1 MIIWIASYPKS
12 GNTWLRSLLA
22 SYYYSKKGEFDFKLL
37 ERIKLFPK
45 VEDFINDPDA
55 YPTLES
61 TSKNWISKQ
70 MEINNDQKLKFF
82 KTHNAI
88 CNINGN
94 SFTDAKNSLGGIY
107 IVRDPRNIITSI
119 ANHYQININEALE
132 FMNNE
137 RRYLYQ
143 KIGTRYLAF
152 SPLFSWSQH
161 VESWT
166 SCKLFPVLVIRYE
179 DLHSATFQTFQKVI
193 NFIKDI
199 SKNQISFDREKA
211 KRSINSCDF
220 DKLKNLEKK
229 EGFKEAMIK
238 KDKSGTISFFNLG
251 KDNDYRKLLHTK
263 ILEKINN
270 LYKDKLF
277 EFNYEKR
284 N

>member
-1 MIIWIASYPKS
+1 MIIWLASYPKS

-22 SYYYSKKGEFDFKLL
+22 SYYYSKNGEFDFKLL
-37 ERIKLFPK
+37 DRIKQFPK
-45 VEDFINDPDA
+45 VEDFINDVDD
-55 YPTLES
+55 YSTLES

-70 MEINNDQKLKFF
+70 IEINKDRKIKFF

-94 SFTDAKNSLGGIY
+94 AFTDAKNSLGGIY

-119 ANHYQININEALE
+119 TNHYQIDINEALE

-143 KIGTRYLAF
+143 MVGTRYLAF

-161 VESWT
+161 VESWKK
-166 SCKLFPVLVIRYE
+166 CKLFPVLVIRYE
-179 DLHSATFQTFQKVI
+179 DLHSATFQTLQKVI
-193 NFIKDI
+193 NFINDI
-199 SKNQISFDREKA
+199 SKSNVSFDKEKA
-211 KRSINSCDF
+211 KKSIFSCDF

-229 EGFKEAMIK
+229 EGFNEAMIK

-251 KDNDYRKLLHTK
+251 KDNDYRKLLNSK
-263 ILEKINN
+263 ILEKINI
-270 LYKDKLF
+270 LYKDKLI
-277 EFNYEKR
+277 ELNYEK
-284 N
+284 

>member
-1 MIIWIASYPKS
+1 MIIWLALYPKS

-22 SYYYSKKGEFDFKLL
+22 SYYYSKSGEFDFKLL
-37 ERIKLFPK
+37 DRIKQFPK
-45 VEDFINDPDA
+45 VEDFINDVDD
-55 YPTLES
+55 YSTLES

-70 MEINNDQKLKFF
+70 IEINKDRKIKFF

-94 SFTDAKNSLGGIY
+94 AFTDAKNSLGGIY

-119 ANHYQININEALE
+119 TNHYQIDINKALE

-143 KIGTRYLAF
+143 KVGTRYLAF

-161 VESWT
+161 LESWKK
-166 SCKLFPVLVIRYE
+166 CKLFPVLVIRYE
-179 DLHSATFQTFQKVI
+179 DLHSATFQTLQKVI
-193 NFIKDI
+193 NFINDI
-199 SKNQISFDREKA
+199 SKSNVSFDKEKA
-211 KRSINSCDF
+211 KKSIISCDF

-229 EGFKEAMIK
+229 EGFNEAMIK

-251 KDNDYRKLLHTK
+251 KDNDYRKLLNLK
-263 ILEKINN
+263 ILEKINI
-270 LYKDKLF
+270 LYKDKLI
-277 EFNYEKR
+277 ELNYEK
-284 N
+284 

>member
-1 MIIWIASYPKS
+1 MIIWLASYPKS

-22 SYYYSKKGEFDFKLL
+22 SYYYSKNGEFDFKLL
-37 ERIKLFPK
+37 DRIKQFPK
-45 VEDFINDPDA
+45 VEDFINDVDD
-55 YPTLES
+55 YSTLES

-70 MEINNDQKLKFF
+70 IEINKDRKIKFF

-94 SFTDAKNSLGGIY
+94 AFTDAKNSLGGIY

-119 ANHYQININEALE
+119 TNHYQIDINEALE

-143 KIGTRYLAF
+143 MVGTRYLAF

-161 VESWT
+161 VESWKK
-166 SCKLFPVLVIRYE
+166 CNLFPVFVIRYE
-179 DLHSATFQTFQKVI
+179 DLHSATFQTLQKVI
-193 NFIKDI
+193 NFINDI
-199 SKNQISFDREKA
+199 SKSNVSFDKEKA
-211 KRSINSCDF
+211 KKSIFSCDF

-229 EGFKEAMIK
+229 EGFNEAMIK

-251 KDNDYRKLLHTK
+251 KDNDYRKLLNSK
-263 ILEKINN
+263 ILEKINI
-270 LYKDKLF
+270 LYKDKLI
-277 EFNYEKR
+277 ELNYEK
-284 N
+284 

>member
-1 MIIWIASYPKS
+1 MIIWLASYPKS

-22 SYYYSKKGEFDFKLL
+22 SYYYSKSGEFDFKLL
-37 ERIKLFPK
+37 DRIKQFPK
-45 VEDFINDPDA
+45 VEDFINDVDD
-55 YPTLES
+55 YSTLES

-70 MEINNDQKLKFF
+70 IEINKDRKIKFF

-94 SFTDAKNSLGGIY
+94 AFTDAKNSLGGIY

-119 ANHYQININEALE
+119 TNHYQIDINKALE

-143 KIGTRYLAF
+143 KVGTRYLAF

-161 VESWT
+161 IESWKK
-166 SCKLFPVLVIRYE
+166 CKLFPVMVIRYE
-179 DLHSATFQTFQKVI
+179 DLHSATFQTLQKVI
-193 NFIKDI
+193 NFINDI
-199 SKNQISFDREKA
+199 SKSNVSFDKEKA
-211 KRSINSCDF
+211 KKSIISCDF

-229 EGFKEAMIK
+229 EGFNEAMIK

-251 KDNDYRKLLHTK
+251 KDNDYRKLLNSK
-263 ILEKINN
+263 ILEKINI
-270 LYKDKLF
+270 LYKDKLI
-277 EFNYEKR
+277 ELNYEK
-284 N
+284 

>member
-12 GNTWLRSLLA
+12 GNNWLRSLLA
-22 SYYYSKKGEFDFKLL
+22 SYYYSKNGEFDFKLL
-37 ERIKLFPK
+37 ERIKQFPK
-45 VEDFINDPDA
+45 VEDFINDPDD

-70 MEINNDQKLKFF
+70 TEINNDQKLKFL

-152 SPLFSWSQH
+152 SPLFSWSKH
-161 VESWT
+161 IESWT

-199 SKNQISFDREKA
+199 SKTHISFDREKA

-251 KDNDYRKLLHTK
+251 KDNDYRKLLNTK

-270 LYKDKLF
+270 IYKDKLF
-277 EFNYEKR
+277 ELNYEKR

>member
-1 MIIWIASYPKS
+1 MIIWLASYPKS

-22 SYYYSKKGEFDFKLL
+22 SYYYSKNGEFDFKLL
-37 ERIKLFPK
+37 DRIKQFPK
-45 VEDFINDPDA
+45 VEDFINDVDD
-55 YPTLES
+55 YSTLES

-70 MEINNDQKLKFF
+70 IEINKDRKIKFF

-94 SFTDAKNSLGGIY
+94 AFTDAKNSLGGIY

-119 ANHYQININEALE
+119 TNHYQIDINEALK

-143 KIGTRYLAF
+143 KVGTRYLAF

-161 VESWT
+161 VESWKK
-166 SCKLFPVLVIRYE
+166 CKLFPVLVIRYE
-179 DLHSATFQTFQKVI
+179 DLHSATFQTLQKVI
-193 NFIKDI
+193 NFINDI
-199 SKNQISFDREKA
+199 SKSNVSFDKEKA
-211 KRSINSCDF
+211 KKSIFSCDF

-229 EGFKEAMIK
+229 EGFNEAMIK

-251 KDNDYRKLLHTK
+251 KDNDYRKLLNSK
-263 ILEKINN
+263 ILEKINI
-270 LYKDKLF
+270 LYKDKLI
-277 EFNYEKR
+277 ELNYEK
-284 N
+284 

>member
-1 MIIWIASYPKS
+1 MIIWLASYPKS

-22 SYYYSKKGEFDFKLL
+22 SYYYSKSGEFDFKLL
-37 ERIKLFPK
+37 DRIKQFPK
-45 VEDFINDPDA
+45 VEDFINDVDD
-55 YPTLES
+55 YSTLES

-70 MEINNDQKLKFF
+70 IEINKDRKIKFF

-94 SFTDAKNSLGGIY
+94 AFTDAKNSLGGIY

-119 ANHYQININEALE
+119 TNHYQIDINKALE

-143 KIGTRYLAF
+143 KVGTRYLAF

-161 VESWT
+161 LESWKK
-166 SCKLFPVLVIRYE
+166 CKLFPVLVIRYE
-179 DLHSATFQTFQKVI
+179 DLHSATFQTLQKVI
-193 NFIKDI
+193 NFINDI
-199 SKNQISFDREKA
+199 SKSNVSFDKEKA
-211 KRSINSCDF
+211 KKSIISCDF

-229 EGFKEAMIK
+229 EGFNEAMIK

-251 KDNDYRKLLHTK
+251 KDNDYRKLLNSK
-263 ILEKINN
+263 ILEKINI
-270 LYKDKLF
+270 LYKDKLI
-277 EFNYEKR
+277 ELNYEK
-284 N
+284 